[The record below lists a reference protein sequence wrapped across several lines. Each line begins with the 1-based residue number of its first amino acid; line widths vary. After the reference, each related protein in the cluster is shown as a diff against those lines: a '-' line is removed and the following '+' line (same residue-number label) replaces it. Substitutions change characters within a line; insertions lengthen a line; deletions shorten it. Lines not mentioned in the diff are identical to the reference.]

1 MAIDEIDKKIIEILK
16 LDSRIP
22 FLKIAKQIGISEAA
36 VRQRVKKLI
45 ETGILKRF
53 TIEVKKE
60 ASAIML
66 ISVDPSIPTFKV
78 SVELKKINGV
88 EKIYEVTGESD
99 IVVFLSAGN
108 IDELNSCID
117 KVREVE
123 GVTKTNTLMILKS
136 L

>member
-1 MAIDEIDKKIIEILK
+1 MSIDDVDKKIIEILK

-22 FLKIAKQIGISEAA
+22 FLKIARQIGVSEAA

-45 ETGILKRF
+45 ETGVLKRF
-53 TIEVKKE
+53 TIEVKDE

-66 ISVDPSIPTFKV
+66 ISVDPSTPTFKI
-78 SVELKKINGV
+78 SNELKKINSV
-88 EKIYEVTGESD
+88 EKVYEVTGESD
-99 IVVFLSAGN
+99 IVVFLSARN

-123 GVTKTNTLMILKS
+123 GIVKTNTLMVLRAW
-136 L
+136 

>member
-36 VRQRVKKLI
+36 VRQRIKKLV

-78 SVELKKINGV
+78 SVELRKINGV

-123 GVTKTNTLMILKS
+123 GITKTNTLMILKS

>member
-1 MAIDEIDKKIIEILK
+1 MVIDEIDKKIIEILK

-36 VRQRVKKLI
+36 VRQRIKKLV

-66 ISVDPSIPTFKV
+66 ISVEPSIPTFKV

>member
-36 VRQRVKKLI
+36 VRQRIKKLI